1 MFYHDNALFLLMKSN
16 SSDLDRMISKAAV
29 EAAKMGSQAQQAA
42 KRIFD
47 QMSTD
52 TGEKGYDLPAIDI
65 LDTNE
70 ELIALVSLPG
80 ATKNNIDLKVTED
93 SLAIGAQTTPKEMKY
108 LRRETSPKGFKREIK
123 LPEEIKPEQVKAS
136 YDNGI
141 LEVHLPKLVVISRQK
156 VQVD

>member
-1 MFYHDNALFLLMKSN
+1 MFYHDNALFFLMTSN
-16 SSDLDRMISKAAV
+16 SSDLDRMISKAAT

-42 KRIFD
+42 KKLFD

-52 TGEKGYDLPAIDI
+52 QGEKGYDLPTIDL

-70 ELIALVSLPG
+70 ELIALVALPG
-80 ATKNNIDLKVTED
+80 ATKDQIDLKVTED